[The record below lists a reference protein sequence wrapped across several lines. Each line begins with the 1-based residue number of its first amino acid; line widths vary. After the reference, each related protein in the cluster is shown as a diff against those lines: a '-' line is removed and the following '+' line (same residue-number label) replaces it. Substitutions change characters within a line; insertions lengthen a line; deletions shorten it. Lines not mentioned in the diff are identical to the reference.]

1 MERRGQRGE
10 VWKSGEMDPPIKP
23 EGDGVEK

>member
-1 MERRGQRGE
+1 MERREQRGE
-10 VWKSGEMDPPIKP
+10 VCKRGEMDPPVKP